1 MNRNGPSAV
10 MPETDNPAGQTTM
23 TELVSGIVSDAQTLI
38 KQQFAMLRAE
48 IKDDINRTAEASKF
62 IGIGASLLGVGAFFL
77 MVAVVY
83 LLNWLVPDLPVWA
96 CWAIVG
102 GITAVAGAVIF
113 FTGRQKLSTVS
124 AVPEK
129 SINALQENLSWIAN
143 RQS

>member
-1 MNRNGPSAV
+1 
-10 MPETDNPAGQTTM
+10 MPETENPAGQTTM
-23 TELVSGIVSDAQTLI
+23 TELVAGIVNDAQTLI
-38 KQQFAMLRAE
+38 KQQFAMLKAE
-48 IKDDINRTAEASKF
+48 IKDDIQQTAEASRF
-62 IGIGASLLGVGAFFL
+62 LGFGASLLGVGAIFL

-83 LLNWLVPDLPVWA
+83 LLNWLVPDLPLWA

-102 GITAVAGAVIF
+102 GITAVAGAALF

-124 AVPEK
+124 PVPEK